1 LELHGWPWGS
11 SPEREE
17 RGKGKREGRAW
28 LGERLGGAPW
38 GGGRAARG
46 TGAARSLAPLF
57 GLHVAVREKKGVRS
71 KEKRRE
77 RKEKE
82 KGKGKKKRKKMGKIF
97 QTWKFLERK
106 IKDNL

>member
-1 LELHGWPWGS
+1 
-11 SPEREE
+11 
-17 RGKGKREGRAW
+17 
-28 LGERLGGAPW
+28 
-38 GGGRAARG
+38 
-46 TGAARSLAPLF
+46 LAPLF